1 MSAIFIYGPSGSG
14 KSTSIEPLNSEET
27 FVICSDSKALPFK
40 GWKSKYNT
48 VMTDKGVP
56 DLEKSNYV
64 ETKNPHQVL
73 AALKFIET
81 KRPDIKNVV
90 WDTFTHMLIHQFMTR
105 AKESGWDKF
114 TDFAKDSYDIFNY
127 IQTMTKNVAVMGH
140 DETSFDSK
148 GSRIMKVRTIGK
160 LLDEKIDIPSL
171 FTIVLIPTVERDG
184 EKADYLFMTQ
194 SDGSN
199 SAKSPKGMFPFKVP
213 NDLKKVFEYIDK
225 YES

>member
-14 KSTSIEPLNSEET
+14 KSTSIEGLPAEQT
-27 FVICSDSKALPFK
+27 AVICSDSKALPFQ
-40 GWKSKYNT
+40 GWRNKYKT
-48 VMTDKGVP
+48 VMDGDRP
-56 DLEKSNYV
+56 DFSKSNYV

-73 AALKFIET
+73 SALKQFNAR
-81 KRPDIKNVV
+81 KDLKYVV

-114 TDFAKDSYDIFNY
+114 TDFAKDSYDILNY
-127 IQTMTKNVAVMGH
+127 IQTMDKHVAVMGH

-184 EKADYLFMTQ
+184 EKADYFFMTQ
-194 SDGSN
+194 SDGAN
-199 SAKSPKGMFPFKVP
+199 SAKSPKDMFPFKVK
-213 NDLKKVFEYIDK
+213 NNLKEVFDMIEK